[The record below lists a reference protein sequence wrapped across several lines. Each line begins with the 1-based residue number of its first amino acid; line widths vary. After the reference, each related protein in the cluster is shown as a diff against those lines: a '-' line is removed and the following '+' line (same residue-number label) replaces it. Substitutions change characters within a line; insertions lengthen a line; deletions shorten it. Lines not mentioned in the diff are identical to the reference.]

1 VRLSPREIGTPLGPA
16 RVHVARP
23 LRADAAAAG
32 AHGTLLLGHGAG
44 GGIGAADLQTV
55 ARRALADGWTVALV
69 EQPWRVAGRKVATP
83 PPQLDIGW
91 TSVIEGVDRGR
102 GQLPRPFVFGGRS
115 AGARV
120 ACRLAGPLGAA
131 GVVCLAFPLHPPG
144 RPERSRVTEL
154 VDAVGSGAPVL
165 VVQGE
170 RDPFGSPAEIRAALA
185 TGLPAKARRAVG
197 SGRAGQPGS
206 PVTLVGV
213 PGDHGLK
220 GSAGVAADAV
230 QAFLAGLV
238 SDR

>member
-23 LRADAAAAG
+23 RSASESGGVDPAR
-32 AHGTLLLGHGAG
+32 GTLLLGHGAG
-44 GGIGAADLQTV
+44 GGIGAADLQAV

-91 TSVIEGVDRGR
+91 TAVVEGLDRSR
-102 GQLPRPFVFGGRS
+102 GKLPRPFVFGGRS

-144 RPERSRVTEL
+144 RPERSRLAEL
-154 VDAVGSGAPVL
+154 VGAVESGAPVL

-170 RDPFGSPAEIRAALA
+170 RDPFGSPAEVRAALA
-185 TGLPAKARRAVG
+185 NELPAKARRAVG
-197 SGRAGQPGS
+197 SGRRERTGG

-220 GSAGVAADAV
+220 GSAGAAADAV
-230 QAFLAGLV
+230 QEFLAALA
-238 SDR
+238 D